1 MGLNFGVFGSG
12 AVFNLCHG
20 PALSNIKNVKIK
32 SIFDVDKSRAKEAAD
47 KWKIDNV
54 VSEHDDI
61 INDDEIDAVIIATP
75 NNLHHELTIK
85 SANKKKHIFCEKPI
99 SINLQE
105 ANEMIVAC
113 DENKVQLQIG
123 FNQRFWSQ
131 VQIVKR
137 LLDMNFIGKIHSF
150 RTIYSEKYSVFPA
163 ATPYRYILD
172 QSGGATIIDLA
183 IHRIDMIRYL
193 LGEYKSLVAELKHS
207 EIPAKVDDNVHILLN
222 MENGAV
228 GTIASDRYSPAIGD
242 GTDLYGS
249 EGAIHFNTETINPF
263 HAVPLAVYT
272 EKPLSEIPDFLKNN
286 YYPDAWW
293 KEFKGG
299 WITVK
304 PERTNPYQ
312 KELQGFCDNISS
324 NKNVFVNGT
333 DGLKA
338 LEVVFASYIS
348 KNERR
353 WVDFPIPKN
362 TPLNIPRYS

>member
-1 MGLNFGVFGSG
+1 MV
-12 AVFNLCHG
+12 
-20 PALSNIKNVKIK
+20 
-32 SIFDVDKSRAKEAAD
+32 
-47 KWKIDNV
+47 
-54 VSEHDDI
+54 
-61 INDDEIDAVIIATP
+61 
-75 NNLHHELTIK
+75 
-85 SANKKKHIFCEKPI
+85 
-99 SINLQE
+99 
-105 ANEMIVAC
+105 
-113 DENKVQLQIG
+113 
-123 FNQRFWSQ
+123 
-131 VQIVKR
+131 
-137 LLDMNFIGKIHSF
+137 
-150 RTIYSEKYSVFPA
+150 
-163 ATPYRYILD
+163 
-172 QSGGATIIDLA
+172 
-183 IHRIDMIRYL
+183 RYL

-324 NKNVFVNGT
+324 NKNVFVNGL